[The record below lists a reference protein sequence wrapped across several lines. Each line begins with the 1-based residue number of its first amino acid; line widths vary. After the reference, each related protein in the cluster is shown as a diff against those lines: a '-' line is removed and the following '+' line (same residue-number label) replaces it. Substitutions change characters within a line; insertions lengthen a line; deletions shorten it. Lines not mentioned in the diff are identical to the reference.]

1 MKEYDNI
8 KSSVTPREANDTE
21 ANVIENYKSPEEFA
35 QGSQGR
41 QNVVSRPSTTG
52 IQMSTFRTNTDDI
65 HIEGLNIDFNRGS
78 DALNSTQ
85 TNALLNVQHDN
96 FDRLLQQIYYSPY
109 CQYFYIGLLGTCC
122 ILILITIIDGFKIA
136 ESPTFIFIEFL
147 LNAVISVDLGL
158 RVKMYGFKQY
168 MRKNRWNKLDVLIV
182 ILCNVL
188 FFLSIIFQVA
198 FVEINEEL
206 LLVAWSIA

>member
-1 MKEYDNI
+1 
-8 KSSVTPREANDTE
+8 
-21 ANVIENYKSPEEFA
+21 
-35 QGSQGR
+35 
-41 QNVVSRPSTTG
+41 
-52 IQMSTFRTNTDDI
+52 MSTFRTNTDDI
-65 HIEGLNIDFNRGS
+65 HIEGLNIDFNRGA

-188 FFLSIIFQVA
+188 FFLSIIFHVA